1 MVYLKTPMRIAHS
14 HIVVH
19 FISNDQDQRSISS
32 YQVILQLYIKAN
44 GPLSSSLIQNTG
56 TELG

>member
-1 MVYLKTPMRIAHS
+1 MRIAHS

-44 GPLSSSLIQNTG
+44 GPLSYSLIQNTG